1 MIITTTQSITG
12 KDFKEI
18 TVVKGTGCAV
28 KYERGYLSDFHK
40 DIESAREACFQKM
53 AEQALKYNADGII
66 DVKYEIQEV
75 SNAIIFFVYGTA
87 VKFIDAYV
95 VSKK

>member
-40 DIESAREACFQKM
+40 DIESAREACFQKNGRTSF
-53 AEQALKYNADGII
+53 KI
-66 DVKYEIQEV
+66 
-75 SNAIIFFVYGTA
+75 
-87 VKFIDAYV
+87 
-95 VSKK
+95 